1 MYQKC
6 RFLSLLDCTV
16 VEHFLKTLHI
26 YSKRKSSSEKNKPKN
41 PREPLLSCLVLA
53 RYTHSLLRESRLLR
67 AGGCVCVSVCVLQ
80 GQKGVGGDGALAL
93 ALGAG

>member
-26 YSKRKSSSEKNKPKN
+26 YSKRKSSSKKQNKKNKPKKP
-41 PREPLLSCLVLA
+41 PRASAVMSSPGPLHPQPSP
-53 RYTHSLLRESRLLR
+53 
-67 AGGCVCVSVCVLQ
+67 
-80 GQKGVGGDGALAL
+80 
-93 ALGAG
+93 